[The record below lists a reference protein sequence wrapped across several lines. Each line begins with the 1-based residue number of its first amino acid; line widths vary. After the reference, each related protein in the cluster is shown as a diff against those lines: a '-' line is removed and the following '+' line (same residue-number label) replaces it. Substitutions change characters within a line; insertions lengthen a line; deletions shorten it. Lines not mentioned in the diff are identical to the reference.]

1 MMTTLKISYP
11 KLNFSTMRFQ
21 PNGHNI
27 YLIFP
32 RKMENQG
39 WLLLVKKITKE
50 FVGVML
56 PLQQEW
62 IN

>member
-1 MMTTLKISYP
+1 
-11 KLNFSTMRFQ
+11 MRFQ